1 MQELIGIITL
11 EDILEELLQEEISDE
26 SDDLK
31 VQMKGLLQ
39 VARAKASNIR
49 KVSGCSG
56 SWYGIG
62 MLLVVCV
69 CVCVCVLSLIHI

>member
-1 MQELIGIITL
+1 MSPQVLELIGIITL

-39 VARAKASNIR
+39 VAMAKTSNIR
-49 KVSGCSG
+49 KVS
-56 SWYGIG
+56 
-62 MLLVVCV
+62 
-69 CVCVCVLSLIHI
+69 